1 MQKRVFIS
9 YSHEDDRWRERLVM
23 ALKPY
28 ARSEQVELF
37 DDRSIQPGADWR
49 QTLDTEVARANVAV
63 LLVTSAFLAS
73 DFIAKAELPRILA
86 RAKEGGLTVVWV
98 PVSASAWDQ
107 TPLKKLQ
114 AAISPNKPLD
124 QMARPEREKAL
135 VTVAH
140 TISSC
145 RAMTDIGRAMQVID
159 EVYAEVGDESGIP
172 HEKPASVQA
181 RHTGTTIAF
190 KRRGVTKPIA
200 VITAA
205 DLELL
210 PADQHRLIQ
219 ALKESMENEFERWTM
234 LHPRRRTLT
243 SREMEDYMAAGR
255 EMCADLGQILDF
267 IEVGLGKYLQDHYV
281 AIRYSCEKLV
291 QVPS

>member
-1 MQKRVFIS
+1 MHKRVFIS
-9 YSHEDDRWRERLVM
+9 YSHEDNRWRERLVM

-28 ARSEQVELF
+28 ARNEQVDLF
-37 DDRSIQPGADWR
+37 DDRSIETGADWR
-49 QTLDTEVARANVAV
+49 KSLDTEMARANVAV
-63 LLVTSAFLAS
+63 LLVTSAFFAS
-73 DFIAKAELPRILA
+73 DFIARAELPRILE
-86 RAKEGGLTVVWV
+86 RAKDGGLTVVWV
-98 PVSASAWDQ
+98 PVSASAWEQ

-114 AAISPNKPLD
+114 AAISPKKPLD
-124 QMARPEREKAL
+124 QMARPEAEKAL

-159 EVYAEVGDESGIP
+159 EVYAEVGDESDVP
-172 HEKPASVQA
+172 HEKPTSVQA

-205 DLELL
+205 DLERL

-219 ALKESMENEFERWTM
+219 ALKESMDNEFERWTK
-234 LHPRRRTLT
+234 LHPRRRKLT
-243 SREMEDYMAAGR
+243 PRERQDYESAGR
-255 EMCADLGQILDF
+255 DMCADLGQILDF

-281 AIRYSCEKLV
+281 AIRYSCDKLI

>member
-9 YSHEDDRWRERLVM
+9 YSHQDNRWRERLVM

-28 ARSEQVELF
+28 ARNKQIELF
-37 DDRSIQPGADWR
+37 DDRSIQAGAEWR
-49 QTLDTEVARANVAV
+49 PTLDKEMARANVAV

-73 DFIAKAELPRILA
+73 DFIANAELPRILK

-98 PVSASAWDQ
+98 PVSASAWEQ
-107 TPLKKLQ
+107 TPIKKLQ
-114 AAISPNKPLD
+114 AAISPKKPLD
-124 QMARPEREKAL
+124 QMARPEAEMAL

-140 TISSC
+140 AVSGS
-145 RAMTDIGRAMQVID
+145 RVMTDIGRAMQVID
-159 EVYAEVGDESGIP
+159 DVYAKVGDESDVP
-172 HEKPASVQA
+172 HEKPTSVQA
-181 RHTGTTIAF
+181 RHTGTTVAF

-205 DLELL
+205 DLERL

-219 ALKESMENEFERWTM
+219 ALQESMEKSYERWTK

-243 SREMEDYMAAGR
+243 PREREAYDSAGR
-255 EMCADLGQILDF
+255 AMCADLGQILDF
-267 IEVGLGKYLQDHYV
+267 IEGGLGKYLQDHYV
-281 AIRYSCEKLV
+281 AIRYSCDKLI